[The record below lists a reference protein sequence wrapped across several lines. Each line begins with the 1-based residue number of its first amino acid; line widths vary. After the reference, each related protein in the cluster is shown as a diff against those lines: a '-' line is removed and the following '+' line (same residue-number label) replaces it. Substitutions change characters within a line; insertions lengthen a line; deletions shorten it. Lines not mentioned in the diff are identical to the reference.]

1 MKCQKNTHT
10 CKIIACTFCAVMVA
24 TLLPV
29 AMLASGSGSYRF
41 STGVVCGKSTTR
53 TISTSAEQYGTH
65 YYYNEHF
72 GEHSRCDYSYKDVT
86 EADVC
91 ADRHITNQ
99 STYRNEYD
107 HGCLLD
113 GR

>member
-1 MKCQKNTHT
+1 MIC
-10 CKIIACTFCAVMVA
+10 IVMVA

-29 AMLASGSGSYRF
+29 AAFASGSCGYRF
-41 STGVVCGKSTTR
+41 STGVVCGKDTTR
-53 TISTSAEQYGTH
+53 KTISTSAEQRGTH
-65 YYYNEHF
+65 YYYSEYF
-72 GEHSRCDYSYKDVT
+72 GEYARCDYSYKDIT

-91 ADRHITNQ
+91 AAGHITNQ

-107 HGCLLD
+107 HACLRA